1 MVDLTRSAKRIG
13 GYMQRMSHKVLARRT
28 GFTLVE
34 ILIVVIILGI
44 LASIVVAQLTNVRSQ
59 TSDTAL
65 KDNLRWMRSAAQLYQ
80 VEHGRLPTLASFE
93 AQLTGYTDVSGATS
107 ATKDTTYKYG
117 SYMLSLP
124 PLPVGAQQGQRGVTG
139 TTYAAG
145 FGWQYDET
153 TGWVMPNCQPTEL
166 DANGVAYMTY

>member
-1 MVDLTRSAKRIG
+1 MR
-13 GYMQRMSHKVLARRT
+13 QMSHNSRNRAR

-44 LASIVVAQLTNVRSQ
+44 LATVVVAQFANVRGG

-65 KDNLRWMRSAAQLYQ
+65 KDNLRWMRSAIQLYQ

-93 AQLTGYTDVSGATS
+93 AQMTGYSNILGQIS
-107 ATKDTTYKYG
+107 SSKDSTNYKFG

-124 PLPVGAQQGQRGVTG
+124 VLPVGAQAGQKAVTG
-139 TTYAAG
+139 PTYAAG
-145 FGWQYDET
+145 YGWQYDET
-153 TGWVMPNCQPTEL
+153 SGALHPNCQNTEV
-166 DANGVAYMTY
+166 DGQGVSYLTY

>member
-1 MVDLTRSAKRIG
+1 MVG
-13 GYMQRMSHKVLARRT
+13 MSNKNVRRGPR

-44 LASIVVAQLTNVRSQ
+44 LASIVVGQFSNVRGG

-65 KDNLRWMRSAAQLYQ
+65 KDNLRWMRSAIQLYQ
-80 VEHGRLPTLASFE
+80 VEHGRLPTLANFE
-93 AQLTGYTDVSGATS
+93 GQMTGYTDRLGNVGAI
-107 ATKDTTYKYG
+107 KDPVTYKFG

-124 PLPVGAQQGQRGVTG
+124 PLPTGVQSGQRGVTG
-139 TTYAAG
+139 PTYTAG

-153 TGWVMPNCQPTEL
+153 TGTLLPNCQPSEVDGT
-166 DANGVAYMTY
+166 GVAYVTY